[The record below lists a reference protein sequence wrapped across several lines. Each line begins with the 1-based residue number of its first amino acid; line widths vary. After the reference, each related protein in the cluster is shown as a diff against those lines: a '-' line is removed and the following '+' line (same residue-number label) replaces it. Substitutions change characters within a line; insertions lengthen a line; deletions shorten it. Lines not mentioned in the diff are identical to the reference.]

1 MPIRRRLTVLV
12 AALVFAASGLGARQ
26 VAQAKDAPKLNT
38 LTYTSFDALTA
49 TVFRSDGRRGVL
61 TVQGGLDV
69 KDAALRSR
77 AAASQPRLRDAYI
90 RTLSVYAA
98 SLSPGSPPDVDQ
110 IGMRLQRATDEILR
124 RPGARVLLGTVLV
137 N

>member
-1 MPIRRRLTVLV
+1 MRRSAAILATV
-12 AALVFAASGLGARQ
+12 AALAVIGPGPAED
-26 VAQAKDAPKLNT
+26 KDAPKTNT

-69 KDAALRSR
+69 KDPALRAR

-90 RTLSVYAA
+90 RALTVYAA
-98 SLSPGSPPDVDQ
+98 SLTPGAPPDVDQ
-110 IGMRLQRATDEILR
+110 IGLRLQRATDGVLHR
-124 RPGARVLLGTVLV
+124 SGARVLLGTVLV

>member
-1 MPIRRRLTVLV
+1 MRPGRR
-12 AALVFAASGLGARQ
+12 FAAVATALALATLGSGSPQ
-26 VAQAKDAPKLNT
+26 PAQAKDAPKLNT

-49 TVFRSDGRRGVL
+49 TVSRSDGRRGVL

-69 KDAALRSR
+69 KDPALRAR

-90 RTLSVYAA
+90 RALSVYAA
-98 SLSPGSPPDVDQ
+98 SIIPGAPPDVDQ
-110 IGMRLQRATDEILR
+110 IGMRLQRATDDVLH

>member
-1 MPIRRRLTVLV
+1 MRRSPAILAAVAVL
-12 AALVFAASGLGARQ
+12 ALGLRPAE
-26 VAQAKDAPKLNT
+26 AKDAPKTNT

-69 KDAALRSR
+69 PDPALRAR

-90 RTLSVYAA
+90 RTLSVYAS
-98 SLSPGSPPDVDQ
+98 SLVPGAPPDVDQ
-110 IGMRLQRATDEILR
+110 IGLRLQRATDGVLHR
-124 RPGARVLLGTVLV
+124 SGARVLLGTVLV

>member
-1 MPIRRRLTVLV
+1 MRASRRLCIII
-12 AALVFAASGLGARQ
+12 AALTLAALGSPTAW
-26 VAQAKDAPKLNT
+26 AKDAPKLNT

-49 TVFRSDGRRGVL
+49 TVLRSNGRRGVL

-69 KDAALRSR
+69 KDPTLRTR
-77 AAASQPRLRDAYI
+77 AAASQPLLRDAYI
-90 RTLSVYAA
+90 RALSVYAA
-98 SLSPGSPPDVDQ
+98 SLTPGSPPDVDQ
-110 IGMRLQRATDEILR
+110 IGMRLQRATDAILR

>member
-1 MPIRRRLTVLV
+1 MRRRLVLLTLAV
-12 AALVFAASGLGARQ
+12 ALAVQPAL
-26 VAQAKDAPKLNT
+26 AKEAIKSNT
-38 LTYTSFDALTA
+38 LTYTSFEALTA
-49 TVFRSDGRRGVL
+49 TVSRADGRRGVL

-69 KDAALRSR
+69 QDPTLRAR
-77 AAASQPRLRDAYI
+77 ATASQPRLRDAYI

-98 SLSPGSPPDVDQ
+98 SLIPGAPPDVDQ
-110 IGMRLQRATDEILR
+110 IGQRLQRATDAVLH